1 MLDAMRVLG
10 KFYPM
15 RQKTANVARS
25 KMSFRVDD
33 AISGNLVARN
43 SINNT
48 VIWKMG
54 NQYKYDYNV
63 GSISSAHRAALE
75 MAKGA
80 VIESLLG
87 SDSLSYSKPLLEVA
101 KSIALNYLNSLIPQ
115 GSNEPLASLVA
126 HDTVGFG
133 PISIIMEDAQNID
146 EIVINDP
153 TSHIRIYHSTYGYC
167 TTNMKFESEQSMR
180 FVLNKMIAHTERELN
195 STNPVIDAEISNGSR
210 LHAQM
215 KPYAVEG
222 VSASIRIG
230 GKKSLDLKRLMSLG
244 TISSDVLAYL
254 WMALDADCNIVI
266 AGAPGSGKTTL
277 LNSLGTLL
285 QTNERV
291 ITIEEELS
299 EIRYLEGLSNVVHL
313 QGMQAGGIT
322 TRSQVINALHLR
334 PDRIVV
340 GELRGSE
347 ASELFAGANLG
358 VPFMTTLHS
367 NGNGE
372 YIVSRLESKPMLVD
386 RSLLAMLDIGIFMKQ
401 TSYNSRVVSSIGE
414 FRWLSRAELKGNE
427 GSSWEFKE
435 LLDNN
440 ALKYESMG
448 GSKVIEKYASLHG
461 LKNSTAIKE
470 LKSRATFLKGMA
482 LSSESAAS
490 YISRYSVV
498 T

>member
-1 MLDAMRVLG
+1 
-10 KFYPM
+10 
-15 RQKTANVARS
+15 
-25 KMSFRVDD
+25 
-33 AISGNLVARN
+33 
-43 SINNT
+43 
-48 VIWKMG
+48 
-54 NQYKYDYNV
+54 
-63 GSISSAHRAALE
+63 
-75 MAKGA
+75 
-80 VIESLLG
+80 
-87 SDSLSYSKPLLEVA
+87 
-101 KSIALNYLNSLIPQ
+101 
-115 GSNEPLASLVA
+115 
-126 HDTVGFG
+126 
-133 PISIIMEDAQNID
+133 
-146 EIVINDP
+146 
-153 TSHIRIYHSTYGYC
+153 
-167 TTNMKFESEQSMR
+167 
-180 FVLNKMIAHTERELN
+180 
-195 STNPVIDAEISNGSR
+195 
-210 LHAQM
+210 M

-277 LNSLGTLL
+277 LNSLGALL

-414 FRWLSRAELKGNE
+414 FRWLSRAELKGDE
-427 GSSWEFKE
+427 GSSWGFKE

-482 LSSESAAS
+482 LSNESAAS